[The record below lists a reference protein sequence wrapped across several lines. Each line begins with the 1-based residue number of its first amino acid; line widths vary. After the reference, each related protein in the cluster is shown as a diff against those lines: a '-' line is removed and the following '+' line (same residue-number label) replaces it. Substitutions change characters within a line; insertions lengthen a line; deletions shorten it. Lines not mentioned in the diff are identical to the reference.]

1 MLNRIKICI
10 LLIIIMITYGICFS
24 SMKTDSLL
32 NVIRPDSEITESLSG
47 DYLLQKEVE
56 NVEEIS
62 SLSQVTEMLFRE
74 SKDYAPIKKVQENH
88 LFDLDGVQPEL
99 KYYLV
104 DSLKIMTE
112 NSSGVQ
118 KSVIQYQYDMDGGKW
133 MSQTTAPI

>member
-1 MLNRIKICI
+1 MYNRIKLCV

-32 NVIRPDSEITESLSG
+32 NVIRPDSEITENLSA

-62 SLSQVTEMLFRE
+62 SLGNVMQILFRA
-74 SKDYAPIKKVQENH
+74 SKSYIPVKKNQENSFFN
-88 LFDLDGVQPEL
+88 LNGVQPEL
-99 KYYLV
+99 KYYLT

-133 MSQTTAPI
+133 MS

>member
-1 MLNRIKICI
+1 
-10 LLIIIMITYGICFS
+10 MITYGICFS

>member
-1 MLNRIKICI
+1 
-10 LLIIIMITYGICFS
+10 MITYGICFS

-32 NVIRPDSEITESLSG
+32 NVIRPDSEITENLSA

-62 SLSQVTEMLFRE
+62 SLGNVMQILFRA
-74 SKDYAPIKKVQENH
+74 SKSYIPVKKNQENSFFN
-88 LFDLDGVQPEL
+88 LNGVQPEL
-99 KYYLV
+99 KYYLT
-104 DSLKIMTE
+104 DSKKIMTE

-133 MSQTTAPI
+133 MS